1 MMTKKLVAA
10 AALLALAGGANAQ
23 MVIYG
28 LMDVSYGQ
36 GLLDNLPPT
45 ARTTTSVAKPD
56 VNTGEKK
63 PNFHSGGDNCSSEGN
78 STSRIGFKG
87 SYSVAPDI
95 KAKFQLE
102 TGGIQSDGKVNND
115 GTFFN
120 RQAWFGF
127 ESKFGEMRFGK
138 QDSVPY
144 QVMNGFDFNGASNG
158 VSALSYTGVAPYA
171 PGRQSRSLQYIS
183 PGISGFTVQAGLQLK
198 DTTLSATAKDVFA
211 LAGRFDQGP
220 ISVGASYQSKADA
233 NGKDF
238 SSIAGSFD
246 FKVVKVMASYTQAG
260 KIADGGTGKGYG
272 LGITAPIAGFN
283 IGAIYGTNDDDAAKS
298 TAYELFVN
306 REIFKNTYAY
316 GEYGDWKGDLSAFG
330 GAPTIDTKAKGF
342 AIGVIYVF

>member
-36 GLLDNLPPT
+36 GLLDNISANGQKYYLDCAT
-45 ARTTTSVAKPD
+45 GL
-56 VNTGEKK
+56 NTGEKDA
-63 PNFHSGGDNCSSEGN
+63 NFHSGGDNCSSEGN
-78 STSRIGFKG
+78 STTRIGFKG
-87 SYSVAPDI
+87 SYDVAPDI

-127 ESKFGEMRFGK
+127 ASKYGEMRFGK

-183 PGISGFTVQAGLQLK
+183 PGFSGFTVQAGLQLK
-198 DTTLSATAKDVFA
+198 DTTVSATAKDVFA

-246 FKVVKVMASYTQAG
+246 FKVVKVMASYTQGG
-260 KIADGGTGKGYG
+260 KIADGGTGSGYG
-272 LGITAPIAGFN
+272 LGITAPVAGFN
-283 IGAIYGTNDDDAAKS
+283 IGAIYGTNDDDLANIK
-298 TAYELFVN
+298 AYELFVN
-306 REIFKNTYAY
+306 KEIFKNTYAY
-316 GEYGDWKGDLSAFG
+316 GEYGDWKGDLAAFG